1 MADSDAAIGS
11 GFDPENPYALT
22 VIEQQVVDLLMAG
35 LTGEEVGDLLGI
47 DRRQVMLRRS
57 SAMRKYGAR
66 NSLHLAHLVGITRRT
81 ASHEGG
87 VVSLEDVPGSYGLW
101 ALADSTA
108 T

>member
-1 MADSDAAIGS
+1 MAGSDTANGS
-11 GFDPENPYALT
+11 GFNPENPYALT

-57 SAMRKYGAR
+57 GAMRKYGAR

-81 ASHEGG
+81 TPVEGG
-87 VVSLEDVPGSYGLW
+87 VVSLEDVPSSYGLW
-101 ALADSTA
+101 VLADSPA